1 MEQRSARLLLHHSK
15 RTCPIFN
22 LRASISVQALADEKV
37 PEEAGSDGEGSDM
50 DSFAKELE
58 AALEEGDKDE
68 EVAKKRD
75 GRGFGRARQALQA
88 RVREEQLEDEEVSP
102 GGRVQGFRF

>member
-1 MEQRSARLLLHHSK
+1 LIVFLK
-15 RTCPIFN
+15 RHVP
-22 LRASISVQALADEKV
+22 LSVQALADEKV

-88 RVREEQLEDEEVSP
+88 RVREEQLEDEEVSW
-102 GGRVQGFRF
+102 GAGFRV